1 MIFRKPTN
9 VNFIDMCIFIDNN
22 AYSEKHDAQ
31 KIYEYLYHIIRIMSK
46 VRKFFK
52 CTQYYDDFAIFG
64 ATRVYMRIVNP
75 KQFSDNSSLKPI
87 KSILNYINHTI
98 YHMKVDFEQSAY
110 YQPVFYDT
118 NDYDA
123 GYNFDV
129 LISNTSDYIKKCDFS
144 LALSS
149 IGALCDHFFKK
160 VKYPVESYVWRNICF
175 SVKLSLLNQLVLSS
189 NDAAY
194 IEQLQ
199 STNRLKES
207 RLLEIYNKNNFEV
220 LLFHVDEKYRDIV
233 FVLLN
238 KLKAYISKNL
248 SEALNLSYFDNS
260 LQDFIL
266 NDYVSGIERCTNE
279 S

>member
-1 MIFRKPTN
+1 
-9 VNFIDMCIFIDNN
+9 
-22 AYSEKHDAQ
+22 
-31 KIYEYLYHIIRIMSK
+31 
-46 VRKFFK
+46 
-52 CTQYYDDFAIFG
+52 
-64 ATRVYMRIVNP
+64 
-75 KQFSDNSSLKPI
+75 
-87 KSILNYINHTI
+87 
-98 YHMKVDFEQSAY
+98 MKVDFEQSAY

-118 NDYDA
+118 NDYDV

-129 LISNTSDYIKKCDFS
+129 LISNTSDCIKKCDFS

-149 IGALCDHFFKK
+149 IGALCDHFFKT
-160 VKYPVESYVWRNICF
+160 VKYPVEPYVWRNICF

-207 RLLEIYNKNNFEV
+207 HLLEIYNKNNFEV
-220 LLFHVDEKYRDIV
+220 LLFHVDEKYKDIV

-266 NDYVSGIERCTNE
+266 NDYVSGIERYTNE